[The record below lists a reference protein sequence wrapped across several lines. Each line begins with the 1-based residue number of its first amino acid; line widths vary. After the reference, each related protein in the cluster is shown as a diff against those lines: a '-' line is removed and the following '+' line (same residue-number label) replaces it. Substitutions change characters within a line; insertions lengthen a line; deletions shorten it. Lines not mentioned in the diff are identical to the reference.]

1 MNARGGS
8 RAVEK
13 GKHPVRKKILVLV
26 LIAIAVTLLMA
37 VPAFANTGTKS
48 GGYWP
53 YSSTYNVFYGVDG
66 TSDVIASPSIS
77 PHSGYSSTTG
87 KCKVCH
93 AVHGAGST
101 DITGTTLN
109 ATEVLLRSTKAGACE
124 FCHLTGGTFAMDPYY
139 NTTFGTTSLG
149 NYHGNGNGWVAGVT
163 GTGSNW
169 FTTAGGASGTQY
181 TVAQSGHNAGHSH
194 AGPGYQGCNSC
205 HATHGANTMLD
216 QNNANAATYILKND
230 PAKGVTAN
238 VGSGYADSGVA
249 GGQGY
254 GSIAAPVTTQE
265 QFCSDCHDGTKV
277 VKTSGTTAIVSQTD
291 FDTYFPSCKSAGCHN
306 SVSPTITA
314 NNTEFGVSAN
324 SGHNGRSHIMTT
336 GYDTTYADAAT
347 AKAAG
352 TNGITAAYNGCQTCH
367 SVQIW
372 DGVSMAQNT
381 FPHWSPSNEL
391 VPSMSSL
398 TAIDKVCLECH
409 DNLGGNPLL
418 GVGKSF

>member
-1 MNARGGS
+1 MRRG
-8 RAVEK
+8 
-13 GKHPVRKKILVLV
+13 ILVVVLV
-26 LIAIAVTLLMA
+26 TIAVMLLLVA
-37 VPAFANTGTKS
+37 PAFANTGTKS

-53 YSSTYNVFYGVDG
+53 YSTTYNVFYAVDG
-66 TSDVIASPSIS
+66 TADVIASPSVS

-101 DITGTTLN
+101 DVTGTTLN
-109 ATEVLLRSTKAGACE
+109 ATEVLLRSTKANACE

-139 NTTFGTTSLG
+139 NTTFGTSSLA
-149 NYHGNGNGWVAGVT
+149 NYHGNGNGWVAATMGG
-163 GTGSNW
+163 GTNW
-169 FTTAGGASGTQY
+169 FTTAGGAGATQY

-205 HATHGANTMLD
+205 HAVHGANTMGTGAD
-216 QNNANAATYILKND
+216 AGKFILKDD

-238 VGSGYADSGVA
+238 VGSSYLDA
-249 GGQGY
+249 GAVGRMGY
-254 GSIAAPVTTQE
+254 GSISAPATTQE

-306 SVSPTITA
+306 SISPTITV
-314 NNTEFGVSAN
+314 NNTQFGASAN
-324 SGHNGRSHIMTT
+324 TGHNGRSHIMTT
-336 GYDTTYADAAT
+336 TYNAAY
-347 AKAAG
+347 AIAASG
-352 TNGITAAYNGCQTCH
+352 KTSSAGITAAFNGCQTCH
-367 SVQIW
+367 SVDIW

-391 VPSMSSL
+391 IPSMSSV

-409 DNLGGNPLL
+409 TDV
-418 GVGKSF
+418 GVTF

>member
-1 MNARGGS
+1 MRRSIFVVALITV
-8 RAVEK
+8 AVM
-13 GKHPVRKKILVLV
+13 
-26 LIAIAVTLLMA
+26 LLMVA
-37 VPAFANTGTKS
+37 PAFANTGTKS

-53 YSSTYNVFYGVDG
+53 YSTTYNVFYGMDG
-66 TSDVIASPSIS
+66 TADVIASPGVS
-77 PHSGYSSTTG
+77 PHNGYTSATG

-101 DITGTTLN
+101 DVTGTTLN
-109 ATEVLLRSTKAGACE
+109 ATEVLLRSTKAAACE

-139 NTTFGTTSLG
+139 NTTFGTSSLA
-149 NYHGNGNGWVAGVT
+149 NYHGNGNGWVAATMGVNSITNTT
-163 GTGSNW
+163 GGTNW

-181 TVAQSGHNAGHSH
+181 TVPQSGHNAGHSH

-205 HATHGANTMLD
+205 HAVHGANTMSPG
-216 QNNANAATYILKND
+216 TYILKND
-230 PAKGVTAN
+230 PARGVTAN
-238 VGSGYADSGVA
+238 VGSGYADA
-249 GGQGY
+249 GLPPGTAFGQMGY
-254 GSIAAPVTTQE
+254 GSVSAPATTQE

-277 VKTSGTTAIVSQTD
+277 VKTSGATAIVSQTD
-291 FDTYFPSCKSAGCHN
+291 FNTYFPSCQSTGGCHN

-314 NNTEFGVSAN
+314 NNTQFGITAN
-324 SGHNGRSHIMTT
+324 TGHDGRSHIMTT
-336 GYDTTYADAAT
+336 TYNPLFADAAT
-347 AKAAG
+347 DKASSV
-352 TNGITAAYNGCQTCH
+352 GITAAFNGCQTCH

-409 DNLGGNPLL
+409 DNLGGDITK
-418 GVGKSF
+418 GVGKTF